1 DYSKA
6 IDLEPADAL
15 VYSSRGLV
23 LINLGKFEDAIA
35 DYSKVIQLNPNDAW
49 AYHNRG
55 IALEKLGR
63 REEADH
69 DYAKANALYSIA

>member
-1 DYSKA
+1 
-6 IDLEPADAL
+6 LEPADAL

-35 DYSKVIQLNPNDAW
+35 DYSRVIQLNPNDAW

-55 IALEKLGR
+55 LAFEKLGKL
-63 REEADH
+63 EEAGR
-69 DYAKANALYSIA
+69 DYSKANALYSIA